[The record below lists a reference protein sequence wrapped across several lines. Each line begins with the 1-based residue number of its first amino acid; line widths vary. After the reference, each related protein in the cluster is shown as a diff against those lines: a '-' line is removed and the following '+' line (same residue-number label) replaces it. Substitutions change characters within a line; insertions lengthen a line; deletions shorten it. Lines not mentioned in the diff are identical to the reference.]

1 MENASATDYGL
12 RKPVDGFDGR
22 NELRRSALKT
32 VGIIVAGGK
41 GTRIEG
47 NLPKQFIML
56 GDKPIA
62 AHAIEKF
69 ENCGLIDEIILVVP
83 EDYLG
88 YSTQKV
94 IDKYGFRKAD
104 KIVPGG
110 EKRQDSVYAG
120 LKACPAGTSI
130 VAIHDAVR
138 PLISSDKIAASVELC
153 VEKKAVVL
161 AVPPKDTIK
170 RGEDGLI
177 VTTLDRD
184 KLWLI
189 QTPQVFDYELIL
201 EAHEKAREDTF
212 VGTDDSV
219 LVERLGKE
227 VTILKGDYSN
237 IKITTEEDLAL
248 AGTLIRR
255 QKDAASDGQ

>member
-1 MENASATDYGL
+1 M
-12 RKPVDGFDGR
+12 
-22 NELRRSALKT
+22 KT
-32 VGIIVAGGK
+32 VAIIVAGGK
-41 GTRIEG
+41 GTRIKG
-47 NLPKQFIML
+47 SLPKQFLML
-56 GDKPIA
+56 EGRPIV

-69 ENCGLIDEIILVVP
+69 ENCKLIDEIILVVP

-110 EKRQDSVYAG
+110 EERQDSVYAG

-138 PLISSDKIAASVELC
+138 PLISSDKIAASIELC
-153 VEKKAVVL
+153 AEKKAVVL

-189 QTPQVFDYELIL
+189 QTPQVFEYSLIL
-201 EAHEKAREDTF
+201 DAHKKVKEEGF

-227 VTILKGDYSN
+227 VAILKGDYSN

-248 AGTLIRR
+248 AETLIRR
-255 QKDAASDGQ
+255 QKDATSNGRSGGQNA

>member
-1 MENASATDYGL
+1 MGI
-12 RKPVDGFDGR
+12 KV
-22 NELRRSALKT
+22 LKT
-32 VGIIVAGGK
+32 VAIIVGGGQ
-41 GTRIEG
+41 GTRIKG
-47 NLPKQFIML
+47 VLPKQFLML

-69 ENCGLIDEIILVVP
+69 ENCELIDEIILVVP

-88 YSTQKV
+88 YSTQRV
-94 IDKYGFRKAD
+94 IDKFGFRKAD

-110 EKRQDSVYAG
+110 ENRQESVYAG
-120 LKACPAGTSI
+120 LKACPAGTTL

-138 PLISSDKIAASVELC
+138 PLISPDKISTSIELC
-153 VEKKAVVL
+153 NEKKAVVL
-161 AVPPKDTIK
+161 AVPPKDTVK

-189 QTPQVFDYELIL
+189 QTPQVFEYELIL
-201 EAHEKAREDTF
+201 EAHERAREEGF

-219 LVERLGKE
+219 LVERLGRKVAIVE
-227 VTILKGDYSN
+227 GDYSN
-237 IKITTEEDLAL
+237 IKVTTEEDLVL
-248 AGTLIRR
+248 AETLIDRR
-255 QKDAASDGQ
+255 KDRTSE

>member
-1 MENASATDYGL
+1 M
-12 RKPVDGFDGR
+12 
-22 NELRRSALKT
+22 KT
-32 VGIIVAGGK
+32 VAIVVGGGK
-41 GTRIEG
+41 GTRIKG
-47 NLPKQFIML
+47 NLPKQFLML
-56 GDKPIA
+56 EGKPIV

-69 ENCGLIDEIILVVP
+69 EKCELIDEIILVVP

-94 IDKYGFRKAD
+94 VDKFGFRKAD

-110 EKRQDSVYAG
+110 EERQDSVYAG

-130 VAIHDAVR
+130 VVIHDAVR
-138 PLISSDKIAASVELC
+138 PLISFDKIAASVRLC
-153 VEKKAVVL
+153 AEKKAVVL

-170 RGEDGLI
+170 RGENGLI
-177 VTTLDRD
+177 VTTLDRS

-189 QTPQVFDYELIL
+189 QTPQVFDYGLIL
-201 EAHEKAREDTF
+201 EAHEKAREEGF
-212 VGTDDSV
+212 AGTDDSV

-227 VTILKGDYSN
+227 VTILEGDYSN

-248 AGTLIRR
+248 AETLIRR
-255 QKDAASDGQ
+255 QKDGTPKEQPGRQNA